1 MFLVFALPFLTAECP
16 ENPPDETPVSPRLSA
31 DVDHQWFSRNVSG
44 WRHKSF
50 WTQHYL
56 QREFR
61 NQWIEEFDLYLKMRF
76 LSYDYEILFSS
87 WSITQGTIIRKKI
100 IFLWQLAYVLIY
112 LNLYKTI
119 HYKFTCVYKKYPSLP
134 VLWHVIDELEMMEG
148 VSDSLHDLFWH
159 VIHPL
164 DVRMSDPAITW
175 RSIMTD
181 NK

>member
-1 MFLVFALPFLTAECP
+1 MFLDYALPSLTAECQ
-16 ENPPDETPVSPRLSA
+16 ENPPGETPVSPRLSA
-31 DVDHQWFSRNVSG
+31 DVDHEWFSRNVSG

-56 QREFR
+56 WREFK

-76 LSYDYEILFSS
+76 LSCNHEILLSS
-87 WSITQGTIIRKKI
+87 SFITQGYMIKNNNL
-100 IFLWQLAYVLIY
+100 FFWQSAYVLICH
-112 LNLYKTI
+112 NLYTTI

-134 VLWHVIDELEMMEG
+134 VLWHVIDELEMMEW

-175 RSIMTD
+175 RTIMSD

>member
-1 MFLVFALPFLTAECP
+1 MSRKSTGRDPGLSEAISWRRSRMIFSECEWMTSQVFLNSALFAKRIQKPM
-16 ENPPDETPVSPRLSA
+16 N
-31 DVDHQWFSRNVSG
+31 
-44 WRHKSF
+44 
-50 WTQHYL
+50 
-56 QREFR
+56 
-61 NQWIEEFDLYLKMRF
+61 LYLKMRF

-100 IFLWQLAYVLIY
+100 IFFWQLAYVLIC
-112 LNLYKTI
+112 LNLYTTI

-134 VLWHVIDELEMMEG
+134 VLWHVIDELEMMEW

-159 VIHPL
+159 VVHPL